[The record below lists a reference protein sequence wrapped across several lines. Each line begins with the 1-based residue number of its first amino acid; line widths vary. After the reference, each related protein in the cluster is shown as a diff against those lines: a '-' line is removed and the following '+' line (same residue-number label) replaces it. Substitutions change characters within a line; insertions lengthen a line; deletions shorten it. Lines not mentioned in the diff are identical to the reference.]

1 MSTGNFG
8 GSINVLELN
17 PEGDVWNLKSQT
29 KVDPQYFGMGLTTV
43 GMDTYMVT
51 WKAQKVLKYSL
62 DDLMAF
68 DDGENAD
75 NAASGAAA
83 AAGDG
88 TLTEAEPEILDLPS
102 SMKQGWGLSH
112 DDLHGKLYISDGTDS
127 IKIVDPRTMET
138 TNRIRVRDEHGDEP
152 ILNLNELEVVDDKW
166 IFANQFTENMV
177 YQIRISTGRVVRS
190 WDLSALQWR

>member
-1 MSTGNFG
+1 
-8 GSINVLELN
+8 
-17 PEGDVWNLKSQT
+17 
-29 KVDPQYFGMGLTTV
+29 
-43 GMDTYMVT
+43 
-51 WKAQKVLKYSL
+51 
-62 DDLMAF
+62 
-68 DDGENAD
+68 
-75 NAASGAAA
+75 
-83 AAGDG
+83 
-88 TLTEAEPEILDLPS
+88 
-102 SMKQGWGLSH
+102 MKQGWGLSH

-138 TNRIRVRDEHGDEP
+138 TNRIRVRDEQGDEP